1 MQQWNAKEMNGYC
14 LDLIYRRNLKR
25 SRKKKKT
32 FVEMPEVG
40 YSAKGPMNVTTE
52 RTGEQALS
60 SSSSCI
66 PKFND
71 PSMQFGKQAQRC

>member
-1 MQQWNAKEMNGYC
+1 MECKGNEWVLPGFDLQKESG
-14 LDLIYRRNLKR
+14 KEQ
-25 SRKKKKT
+25 KEKKT
-32 FVEMPEVG
+32 FVETPEVG

-60 SSSSCI
+60 SSFCI

-71 PSMQFGKQAQRC
+71 PSMQLGKQAQH

>member
-1 MQQWNAKEMNGYC
+1 MGTAWIWSTEGIWKGAE
-14 LDLIYRRNLKR
+14 R
-25 SRKKKKT
+25 KKKT
-32 FVEMPEVG
+32 FVETPEVG

-60 SSSSCI
+60 SSSCI